1 MIVGY
6 GASAHFSAH
15 LVPKSARPMRR
26 GRVEV
31 AIVATGDGLP
41 EYDLDGLR
49 LTALRSA
56 RGAGVAVAESH
67 PFATREQIEP
77 DELADQGW
85 IVGSRSGGAPEFGAW
100 PGIAEPT
107 ITFTARD
114 WPTQLG
120 LVAGGAPSY

>member
-1 MIVGY
+1 
-6 GASAHFSAH
+6 
-15 LVPKSARPMRR
+15 MRR
-26 GRVEV
+26 GRTEV

-56 RGAGVAVAESH
+56 RGAGVAVAVAESP

-85 IVGSRSGGAPEFGAW
+85 IVGPRSGGAPEFGAW

-114 WPTQLG
+114 WPTRLG